1 MRISSE
7 QVAAYRRDG
16 FTVVEDILTADELQQ
31 TREHIEGIA
40 EGRIPFP
47 ESNIEYEPGTRD
59 KGRSLD
65 TLRKINEA
73 APHDAFVMEYARHPG
88 IMEVV
93 TALLG
98 PDIKLFGDQT
108 FMKPPGG
115 VEKPYHQ
122 DSAYFKVEPADL
134 VTAWMALDDVTLE
147 NGCLWVVPGSHLQ
160 GIRDHSQ
167 EWVVGDRTDKQ
178 VPDEAIDLTREVPIT
193 LARGKLLVPPQRA
206 AAPLG
211 AQPYAPPAARAG
223 RTLHELTL
231 ALDRGSGGEA
241 GLPAAPRHVTPRLRI
256 ACPDFGVIRTS

>member
-1 MRISSE
+1 MSISSE

-16 FTVVEDILTADELQQ
+16 FTVVEDVLGADELRQ

-47 ESNIEYEPGTRD
+47 EANIEYEPGARE
-59 KGRSLD
+59 KGRSLA

-73 APHDAFVMEYARHPG
+73 APHDPFFLEHARHPG

-98 PDIKLFGDQT
+98 PDIMLFGDQT

-122 DSAYFKVEPADL
+122 DSAYFKIEPADI
-134 VTAWMALDDVTLE
+134 VTAWTALDDVTLE
-147 NGCLWVVPGSHLQ
+147 NGCLWVVPGSHLH

-167 EWVVGDRTDKQ
+167 PWQVGDRTDKQ
-178 VPDEAIDLTREVPIT
+178 VPDEAIDLAREVPIT
-193 LARGKLLVPPQRA
+193 L
-206 AAPLG
+206 
-211 AQPYAPPAARAG
+211 RAG
-223 RTLHELTL
+223 SCSFHHSVLLHRSGPNRTPHRRRGL
-231 ALDRGSGGEA
+231 AVHYMSARSRWTGD
-241 GLPAAPRHVTPRLRI
+241 PADK
-256 ACPDFGVIRTS
+256 PDYPLLQGTSHPGCV

>member
-1 MRISSE
+1 MKISSE

-73 APHDAFVMEYARHPG
+73 APHDPFYMEYARHPG

-178 VPDEAIDLTREVPIT
+178 VPDDAIDLTREVPIT
-193 LARGKLLVPPQRA
+193 L
-206 AAPLG
+206 
-211 AQPYAPPAARAG
+211 RAG
-223 RTLHELTL
+223 SCSFHHSVLLHRSGPNHTPHRRRGL
-231 ALDRGSGGEA
+231 AVHYMSS
-241 GLPAAPRHVTPRLRI
+241 RLRWTGDP
-256 ACPDFGVIRTS
+256 AEKPDYPLLHGTSHPGCV